1 MINACNDGN
10 TLKRVQDFSLDILR
24 VIDEIC
30 RENGIIYSVA
40 YGTMLGAVRH
50 KGFIPWDDDIDL
62 MMPPEEYDKLLKVCE
77 TELPENLKIIHC
89 GNNREYPLNFAKI
102 VNTNTTFVDADYE
115 GLRYCQGVSVDI
127 FPIYRIRNNPRLIR
141 RMKFKNIVNGLLRM
155 AYTGNA
161 AKRYNGFKKI
171 LVIFAHWFSRIIGLK
186 KLNGK
191 IIKRMTKEHARGGDR
206 FLVEYGSAKTA
217 PYSLFDDYSE
227 YQFEDMQVCGV
238 ADYDEYLKDTF
249 GDYMELPPPGQREAH
264 IDRTIIVDLD
274 KPCEEKTIC

>member
-1 MINACNDGN
+1 MINASNDTN
-10 TLKRVQDFSLDILR
+10 TLKRVQDISLDILR
-24 VIDEIC
+24 VIDKIC
-30 RENGIIYSVA
+30 KENGVIYSVA

-62 MMPPEEYDKLLKVCE
+62 MMTPEKYEKFLKICE
-77 TELPENLKIIHC
+77 TKLPENLKIVHC

-102 VNTNTTFVDADYE
+102 ADANTTFVEADYE

-127 FPIYRIRNNPRLIR
+127 FPIYRIRNNPRLVK
-141 RMKFKNIVNGLLRM
+141 RMKFKNTVNGLLRM

-161 AKRYNGFKKI
+161 VKRYKGLKK
-171 LVIFAHWFSRIIGLK
+171 LAVLFAHWLSRIVGLK

-191 IIKRMTKEHARGGDR
+191 IIKRMTKEHAKGGDR

-217 PYSLFDDYSE
+217 PYSLFDDTSE
-227 YQFEDMQVCGV
+227 YVFEDMQVCGV

-249 GDYMELPPPGQREAH
+249 GDYMELPPPEQRVAH
-264 IDRTIIVDLD
+264 IDRASIIDLD
-274 KPCEEKTIC
+274 KPSEEKTIC